1 MTEVSIRAM
10 GDYYAP
16 VEDTPPDLRA
26 LLTAETGKP
35 VRRIGR
41 FIQSALIGAARCVGS
56 ETPPAETAVYMTSRR
71 GDLEVTLEVMEPLFK
86 HGEPPKPL
94 SFINTVSNAACFY
107 VARHFGLHGRS
118 CFLSNTHFSFEVA
131 LQLALLDI
139 ETGQV
144 RSALVG
150 SVDIATGPLDV
161 HRRRLELEEGAPV
174 AEASHW
180 VWLQAGADG
189 ASTLKAVNFFADRA
203 ALSVWLAGQAFDPR
217 RTLFSR
223 GQFLTAGDAATVMRE
238 TGLTRASDAS
248 DGRAYYDSQ
257 GAGALADFVRDET
270 SDATVLLQ
278 VNANDSGG
286 YAVVLLEVTRG

>member
-1 MTEVSIRAM
+1 MTDVTILAM
-10 GDYYAP
+10 GDYHAP
-16 VEDTPPDLRA
+16 VGDVPSDLRP
-26 LLTAETGKP
+26 LTAAETGKP

-41 FIQSALIGAARCVGS
+41 FIQAALIGATRCVGGRAL
-56 ETPPAETAVYMTSRR
+56 PADTAVYMTSRR

-86 HGEPPKPL
+86 QGEAPKPL

-118 CFLSNTHFSFEVA
+118 CFLSNTHFSFETA

-150 SVDIATGPLDV
+150 TVDIAAGPTGI
-161 HRRRLELEEGAPV
+161 HRRRLRLPEDAPV

-180 VWLQAGADG
+180 LWLAAGEQG
-189 ASTLKAVNFFADRA
+189 TTRVRAVDFFADHP
-203 ALSVWLAGQAFDPR
+203 ALSRWLSRQTLDPT
-217 RTLFSR
+217 RTVFSR
-223 GQFLTAGDAATVMRE
+223 GQFLPVDQADAIRIEAGLTQMKDAAE
-238 TGLTRASDAS
+238 
-248 DGRAYYDSQ
+248 GRAYYDSQ
-257 GAGALADFVRDET
+257 SAAAVGDFIREGE
-270 SDATVLLQ
+270 ATVLLQ

-286 YAVVLLEVTRG
+286 YSAILLETTRG

>member
-1 MTEVSIRAM
+1 MTEVLIHAL

-41 FIQSALIGAARCVGS
+41 FIQSALIGAARCVGA
-56 ETPPAETAVYMTSRR
+56 ETPPAETAVYMASRR

-118 CFLSNTHFSFEVA
+118 CFLSNTHFSFETA

-139 ETGQV
+139 ETGLV
-144 RSALVG
+144 SSALVG
-150 SVDIATGPLDV
+150 SVDIATGPMEV
-161 HRRRLELEEGAPV
+161 HRRRLRVDDATPV

-180 VWLQAGADG
+180 LWLRADG
-189 ASTLKAVNFFADRA
+189 QGRSALRSVDFFADRA
-203 ALSVWLAGQAFDPR
+203 ALSDWLAKQTLDPA
-217 RTLFSR
+217 RTVFNR
-223 GQFLTAGDAATVMRE
+223 GQYLPSDEVAGVMRE
-238 TGLTRASDAS
+238 AGLTRLTDAA
-248 DGRAYYDSQ
+248 DGRACYDSQ
-257 GAGALADFVRDET
+257 SVGALGDFIRDG
-270 SDATVLLQ
+270 DAEVLLQ

-286 YAVVLLEVTRG
+286 YAAILLEVRRG